1 MCLLSTI
8 TQIKRNLIRMFKFKK
23 YRDRFSK
30 SLVIPIVNTGKLKR
44 RRCHKQKEQKLKSME
59 NDTVAI
65 SNRWLQDLS
74 RGSNPQNLEGLT
86 MAGLTVVDSRKG
98 FVRCRFTVSDR
109 VTDGEGNWEVG
120 AIATLIDDVGAA
132 AIFSMVGHVKA
143 SLDFTVSFFS
153 TAKSLVNFPPKSL
166 LFSLISNLV
175 LPKYVIFMDGSR
187 MSD

>member
-1 MCLLSTI
+1 
-8 TQIKRNLIRMFKFKK
+8 
-23 YRDRFSK
+23 
-30 SLVIPIVNTGKLKR
+30 
-44 RRCHKQKEQKLKSME
+44 ME

-120 AIATLIDDVGAA
+120 AMATLIDDVGAA
-132 AIFSMVGHVKA
+132 AIYSMVGHVKA

-153 TAKSLVNFPPKSL
+153 TAKSLVKFLPKSL
-166 LFSLISNLV
+166 LFLLIRNLV
-175 LPKYVIFMDGSR
+175 LPKYVIFMDDSR

>member
-1 MCLLSTI
+1 
-8 TQIKRNLIRMFKFKK
+8 
-23 YRDRFSK
+23 
-30 SLVIPIVNTGKLKR
+30 
-44 RRCHKQKEQKLKSME
+44 ME

-86 MAGLTVVDSRKG
+86 MA
-98 FVRCRFTVSDR
+98 
-109 VTDGEGNWEVG
+109 EGNWEVG

-153 TAKSLVNFPPKSL
+153 TAKSLEEIEVEAKVIGEKGRLASVVIEVRRRSNGE
-166 LFSLISNLV
+166 LIALGKQWMASHSNHVHATSKL
-175 LPKYVIFMDGSR
+175 
-187 MSD
+187 